1 MAQTFTVGRFFD
13 IRVGI
18 HVSWLVVY
26 AFMTYVIAGAF
37 PELGR
42 LQAYGMGSLCA
53 IALFLSVTAHEFGH
67 ALVAR
72 RCGVRTQAITLFLFG
87 GVATLECEPP
97 TPRAEVAI
105 ALAGPA
111 ASALLALVAFGAFA
125 LVDGVVHGVA
135 RVPVGEL
142 IGYLALANGVLA
154 VFNLLPAFPMDGGRV
169 LRAALWR
176 RWRSHARA
184 TATATFIGIPLAAGL
199 LCFGAVRLVLAHQW
213 QDGWY
218 VILGGFLT
226 LQGVVAYRA
235 ARRAVVAEGLT
246 AVAARTASVPCPPT
260 QPDSANRPFPQS
272 ATIAA
277 R

>member
-18 HVSWLVVY
+18 HVSWLAVY
-26 AFMTYVIAGAF
+26 AFMTFVIAGAF

-42 LQAYGMGSLCA
+42 PQAYGMGGLCA
-53 IALFLSVTAHEFGH
+53 VALFLSVTAHEFAH

-72 RCGVRTQAITLFLFG
+72 RFGVRTQAITLFLFG
-87 GVATLECEPP
+87 GVATLETEPP
-97 TPRAEVAI
+97 SPRAEVAI

-111 ASALLALVAFGAFA
+111 ASGLLALLMLGLFA
-125 LVDGVVHGVA
+125 LVTDVVHGAARLPVA
-135 RVPVGEL
+135 EL
-142 IGYLALANGVLA
+142 VGYLALANGVLA

-176 RWRSHARA
+176 HWRSHARA
-184 TATATFIGIPLAAGL
+184 TAVATFIGIPLAAGL

-218 VILGGFLT
+218 VILGAFLT
-226 LQGVVAYRA
+226 LQGVVAYRR
-235 ARRAVVAEGLT
+235 AREAVAAEGLT
-246 AVAARTASVPCPPT
+246 AAAARTLPVPCPPN
-260 QPDSANRPFPQS
+260 PPLPQS